1 MATKPSLQT
10 SILQAI
16 LGAVSILGLVTVP
29 MKEPLFFVKFIQFLQ
44 ISGGVVCLGLEGH
57 RKFVESGEADRRELD
72 REWIRLNQEKD
83 QFDRW
88 KINEEAQWERIK
100 KNQALRLSREL
111 KEKTAELE
119 AEWRSYEAANKNL
132 ERREGKLQEILASIG
147 QREAQ
152 LLEGKAA
159 LDAYQAQLEQI
170 EAQINSKLEIEVQR
184 LENEKRVEIALAKQS
199 IMAESQRLYDE
210 TIDLQDKLNVERAA
224 FVAYREQKLQ
234 EELGIIHAA
243 TAELRNEEKI
253 SEEKAAER
261 DREIEAR
268 IIQARKD
275 AVNLAMEK
283 WREKAKA
290 EGHLF
295 EVLEQTIRTQ
305 QAYIENLVGGM
316 LKAPPEKGAAGLI
329 ADRVVA
335 LIRDDLGVPCYY
347 HDCFEVK
354 NTGSDPGYV
363 VWIRR
368 AEGIKI
374 DSYAPLRK
382 TIEHELSLGTC
393 QMASVR
399 GYLLITFG
407 NVSTYIANLPIEAST
422 EKNAARKPRVEG
434 KIAEPSEAM
443 LHAFIR
449 NLRHLAVLGAQ
460 ESGKS
465 SLVRSLANAKIAYLG
480 GLDKVD
486 LQFVDIKHPDVDA
499 PWILHG
505 KKFKPQ
511 YHEYLD
517 PESADYI
524 GLAGE
529 DMAEAFARRSNERKR
544 RDRNNQAIPKFRELF
559 WFWEEAPSV
568 IDKLRGLASAPIKFG
583 VRVSRGMQ
591 GNVWL
596 MSQTDRVSDLGFKKP
611 DMNNM
616 TRVYIGFDTIVA
628 GLTEITLTKERKAQ
642 ILADLYARQALADQ
656 QIEEGNVNK
665 SGLPPAAFCALVRTP
680 AGQVFLWSLPLPGDW
695 QSIPIPELDEED
707 KDSTRVPDSELIPL
721 SSDEVWEMVESE
733 LDPEEREET
742 AAVARPRRKASDLS
756 VLQERIIEAVST
768 LQEGDTPTFGQLT
781 TRFKRIRE
789 AHGKGISVRSAD
801 VEAACRDLVE
811 KNIGEFKDPF
821 RYTIPKLPEDLQHLR
836 KKQSAKRK
844 TTTSGK

>member
-1 MATKPSLQT
+1 MSTKPSLQT
-10 SILQAI
+10 SILQSL
-16 LGAVSILGLVTVP
+16 LGAIAILGLVTVP
-29 MKEPLFFVKFIQFLQ
+29 MKEPLFFVKFIQFMQ
-44 ISGGVVCLGLEGH
+44 IGGGIMCLGLEGH
-57 RKFVESGEADRRELD
+57 RKFVESGEADRRELNK
-72 REWIRLNQEKD
+72 EWIRFNQEKD
-83 QFDRW
+83 KFDRW
-88 KINEEAQWERIK
+88 KQNEEVQWERV
-100 KNQALRLSREL
+100 
-111 KEKTAELE
+111 KEKQAKRLAAELTLKTEELE
-119 AEWRSYEAANKNL
+119 AEWRHYEASNQNL
-132 ERREGKLQEILASIG
+132 GLREEKLQRILSSLG
-147 QREAQ
+147 EREAQ

-170 EAQINSKLEIEVQR
+170 EADINVKLEVEVQR
-184 LENEKRVEIALAKQS
+184 LESEKRVEIALARKQ
-199 IMAESQRLYDE
+199 IMAESQRLYE
-210 TIDLQDKLNVERAA
+210 EVIDLQDKLNVERAA
-224 FVAYREQKLQ
+224 FVAYREQ
-234 EELGIIHAA
+234 ELEAELARIHAA
-243 TAELRNEEKI
+243 TQELKHEEKI
-253 SEEKAAER
+253 RDEKTTER
-261 DREIEAR
+261 EREIEAK
-268 IIQARKD
+268 IVQARKD
-275 AVNLAMEK
+275 AVNLAMDK
-283 WREKAKA
+283 WNEKAKA
-290 EGHLF
+290 EAHLF

-354 NTGSDPGYV
+354 NSGSDPGYV

-368 AEGIKI
+368 AEGVKI

-382 TIEHELSLGTC
+382 TIEHELSLGSC

-422 EKNAARKPRVEG
+422 EKSAARKPRVEG
-434 KIAEPSEAM
+434 KIQEPSEAM

-486 LQFVDIKHPDVDA
+486 LQFVDIKHPDEDA

-505 KKFKPQ
+505 KKCKPQ

-517 PESADYI
+517 TESADYI

-529 DMAEAFARRSNERKR
+529 DMAESFARRSNERKR
-544 RDRNNQAIPKFRELF
+544 RDRNNQAIPKFREMF

-583 VRVSRGMQ
+583 IRVSRGMQ

-596 MSQTDRVSDLGFKKP
+596 MSQTDKVSDLGFKKP

-616 TRVYIGFDTIVA
+616 TRIYIGFDTIVA
-628 GLTEITLTKERKAQ
+628 GLSEMTLTKERKTQ
-642 ILADLYARQALADQ
+642 ILADIYARQALAEQ
-656 QIEEGNVNK
+656 QIEEGNTNK

-680 AGQVFLWSLPLPGDW
+680 AGQVFLWSLPLPGNW
-695 QSIPIPELDEED
+695 QSIPIPELDDED

-733 LDPEEREET
+733 LDPDEREET
-742 AAVARPRRKASDLS
+742 AGVKPRRKASDLS
-756 VLQERIIEAVST
+756 VLQERIIESVAS
-768 LQEGDTPTFGQLT
+768 LKEGETPTFGQLT

-789 AHGKGISVRSAD
+789 AYGKGASVRSAD

-811 KNIGEFKDPF
+811 KNVGEFKDSF
-821 RYTIPKLPEDLQHLR
+821 RYTIPELPTDLQHLK
-836 KKQSAKRK
+836 KKQRK
-844 TTTSGK
+844 TSTTSSRK